1 MTFKELNEKMGGGE
15 SESDWRRARGGGWIH
30 KSAAVDND
38 KNIKDDARVYGNARV
53 SGNAQVSGDARVY
66 GDARVSGDAWVSGN
80 AWVYGN
86 ARVSGGEWVR
96 PPLFIVGSRFSLTNA
111 KPGYLQIGCQCHTF
125 SEWRKVGPELATR
138 NNFTPEEI
146 AEYAAYLDL
155 FEKIGK

>member
-15 SESDWRRARGGGWIH
+15 SESDWRRASGGGWIH

-38 KNIKDDARVYGNARV
+38 KNIKDDAWVYGNAGVHGNAWVSGNAQVYGNARV
-53 SGNAQVSGDARVY
+53 Y
-66 GDARVSGDAWVSGN
+66 GN
-80 AWVYGN
+80 AW
-86 ARVSGGEWVR
+86 VSGGEWVR

-111 KPGYLQIGCQCHTF
+111 KPGYIQIGCECHTF

-146 AEYAAYLDL
+146 AEYTAYLDL

>member
-15 SESDWRRARGGGWIH
+15 SESDWRRASGGGWIH

-38 KNIKDDARVYGNARV
+38 KNIKDNAQVSGNARV
-53 SGNAQVSGDARVY
+53 SGNAQVSGN
-66 GDARVSGDAWVSGN
+66 AWVSDN

-86 ARVSGGEWVR
+86 AWVSGGEWVR

-111 KPGYLQIGCQCHTF
+111 KPGYIQIGCECHTF
-125 SEWRKVGPELATR
+125 SEWRTLGPELARR
-138 NNFTPEEI
+138 NNLTPEEI
-146 AEYAAYLDL
+146 AGYTAYLDL

>member
-38 KNIKDDARVYGNARV
+38 KNIKD
-53 SGNAQVSGDARVY
+53 NAQVY
-66 GDARVSGDAWVSGN
+66 GN

-86 ARVSGGEWVR
+86 AQVYGNARVYGNAWVYGNAQVSGGKWMR
-96 PPLFIVGSRFSLTNA
+96 SPLFIIGSRFSLTNA
-111 KPGYLQIGCQCHTF
+111 KPGYIQIGCECHTF
-125 SEWRKVGPELATR
+125 SEWRTLGPELARR
-138 NNFTPEEI
+138 NNLTPEEI
-146 AEYAAYLDL
+146 AEYTAYLDL